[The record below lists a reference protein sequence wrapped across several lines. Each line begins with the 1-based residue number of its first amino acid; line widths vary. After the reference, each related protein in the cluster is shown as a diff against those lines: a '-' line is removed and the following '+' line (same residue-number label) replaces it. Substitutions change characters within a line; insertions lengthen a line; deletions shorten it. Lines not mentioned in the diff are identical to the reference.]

1 MKACGLEVPATLCPR
16 VEFGQAPCTRF
27 AGDQAGIPP
36 LERYIETGEA
46 PDTED
51 VTEEPVAG

>member
-16 VEFGQAPCTRF
+16 VELGQAPGTRF
-27 AGDQAGIPP
+27 AGDRAGIPP

-46 PDTED
+46 PQTQD
-51 VTEEPVAG
+51 VTEEPAAR